1 MKKLLAFSML
11 MFLFVMP
18 AQAKDS
24 CNTVLCMAGMLQ
36 GSGVVS
42 GCKGF
47 VQDYFAIIKLNNHG
61 GISLNKT
68 FSARG
73 KFLGKCTTAGNWP
86 HMINNQYGRQ
96 LGF

>member
-36 GSGVVS
+36 GAGVVS
-42 GCKGF
+42 GCKGS
-47 VQDYFAIIKLNNHG
+47 VQDYFDIIRFNSHG

-68 FSARG
+68 FYARG
-73 KFLGKCTTAGNWP
+73 QFLGKCATAGNWP
-86 HMINNQYGRQ
+86 QMINSQYGRQ